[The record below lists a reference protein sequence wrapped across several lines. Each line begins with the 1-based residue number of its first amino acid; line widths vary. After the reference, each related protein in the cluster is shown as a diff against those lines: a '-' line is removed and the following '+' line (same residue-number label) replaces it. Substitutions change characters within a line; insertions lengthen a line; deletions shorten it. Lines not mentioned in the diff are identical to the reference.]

1 MNKSKEE
8 QMLVELQ
15 KNLNSKF
22 LLRMLKRCWKK
33 NHSLHAIGNIIGE
46 VYIHHIIHKDGYGF
60 KYYMKK
66 IESLYQQRKENQMTS
81 NEYYY
86 QRARNIALVIGRKLG
101 IKAKN
106 PSQADREKIKIYFLE
121 EFVAQGYVS
130 HSFPAGYF
138 DSIIK
143 NGLTSSVEQREERP
157 QDFETIQELFMKKG
171 VMAPLGGYP
180 YYNGSGLYYE
190 YNLTN
195 TFQHAIDSPEWFCW
209 FTSSDHTTSYHQ
221 EVEVIPYIL
230 RSEKDCRK
238 NVEDLCSNAGLD
250 AEERDKVLDFYTE
263 NYEKFSSPTLMVA
276 FISKELLKK
285 NKIEE
290 AVPNNLDLI
299 DTIIYIFRDGAKQY
313 KEHQGN
319 VYHGTIPK
327 EYLKITTLP
336 DISQF
341 IQVEKYKRETKEHL
355 LDPKANQEILKQ
367 VKENQNRVAPKMKEQ
382 IEKIIEQ

>member
-1 MNKSKEE
+1 MVVKMNKSKEE

-33 NHSLHAIGNIIGE
+33 NHSLHSIGNIIGE

-143 NGLTSSVEQREERP
+143 NGLTVN
-157 QDFETIQELFMKKG
+157 DTIRMYKKG
-171 VMAPLGGYP
+171 
-180 YYNGSGLYYE
+180 
-190 YNLTN
+190 
-195 TFQHAIDSPEWFCW
+195 
-209 FTSSDHTTSYHQ
+209 
-221 EVEVIPYIL
+221 
-230 RSEKDCRK
+230 
-238 NVEDLCSNAGLD
+238 
-250 AEERDKVLDFYTE
+250 
-263 NYEKFSSPTLMVA
+263 
-276 FISKELLKK
+276 
-285 NKIEE
+285 KI
-290 AVPNNLDLI
+290 
-299 DTIIYIFRDGAKQY
+299 KMY
-313 KEHQGN
+313 KIVH
-319 VYHGTIPK
+319 
-327 EYLKITTLP
+327 
-336 DISQF
+336 DISPRVHSF
-341 IQVEKYKRETKEHL
+341 V
-355 LDPKANQEILKQ
+355 ILWS
-367 VKENQNRVAPKMKEQ
+367 EDWR
-382 IEKIIEQ
+382 